1 MAEAPRTPIRT
12 SVVIPVHNEEDMVA
26 DTCSGVLAAMTDWDG
41 GVEIVLVENG
51 SSDRTWEIVAE
62 LQRTHPE
69 VRALQEEM
77 ADYGNAVRAGLR
89 AAAGE
94 WAVVFDCDLW
104 DESFARSAVDVLE
117 NDPRCAVVVASKTHP
132 ESSDDRS
139 PFRRAGTRVFTF
151 VVRSLC
157 GLQVSDTHGMKV
169 VALNR
174 SAEQLAACRLVG
186 HVFDTELILRLERAG
201 FTAGELPCRVR
212 ELRPA
217 RSSYLSRVPSAL
229 SDVWR
234 LRRML
239 AREARAPR
247 RR

>member
-1 MAEAPRTPIRT
+1 MAESPRT
-12 SVVIPVHNEEDMVA
+12 SVVIPVHNEEGMVE
-26 DTCSGVLAAMTDWDG
+26 DTCNGVLAAMRGWDG

-51 SSDRTWEIVAE
+51 SSDRTWEIVSE
-62 LQRTHPE
+62 LQRNHPE
-69 VRALQEEM
+69 IRAIREEL
-77 ADYGNAVRAGLR
+77 ADYGNAVRAGLL
-89 AAAGE
+89 AAKGE

-104 DESFARSAVDVLE
+104 DEAFASAAVAALKNDV
-117 NDPRCAVVVASKTHP
+117 RCAVVVASKTHP
-132 ESSDDRS
+132 DSSDDRS

-151 VVRSLC
+151 VVKSMC
-157 GLQVSDTHGMKV
+157 GLKVSDTHGMKV
-169 VALNR
+169 VALKR
-174 SAEQLAACRLVG
+174 GAEQLTACKLVG

-201 FTAGELPCRVR
+201 FTTGELPCRVR

-239 AREARAPR
+239 AREANSAHPR
-247 RR
+247 

>member
-1 MAEAPRTPIRT
+1 
-12 SVVIPVHNEEDMVA
+12 MVE
-26 DTCSGVLAAMTDWDG
+26 DTCNGILSAMGSWDG
-41 GVEIVLVENG
+41 GIEVVLVENG
-51 SSDRTWEIVAE
+51 SSDRTWEIISE
-62 LQRTHPE
+62 LQRSHPE
-69 VRALQEEM
+69 IRALRETM
-77 ADYGNAVRAGLR
+77 ADYGNAVRAGLL
-89 AAAGE
+89 AATGE

-104 DESFARSAVDVLE
+104 DEAFAKAAVTALE

-139 PFRRAGTRVFTF
+139 AFRRAGTRVFTF
-151 VVRSLC
+151 VVRSMC
-157 GLQVSDTHGMKV
+157 GLRVSDTHGMKV
-169 VALNR
+169 IALKR
-174 SAEQLAACRLVG
+174 CAEQLAACKLVG
-186 HVFDTELILRLERAG
+186 HVFDTELILRLERDG

-239 AREARAPR
+239 AQEARSVHAR
-247 RR
+247 